1 MNEKILLIAAF
12 TRETCYV
19 KLALGTGYTWQKFR
33 SRSWKKL
40 WLAGKSIYLLM
51 CPSTSYAKGESMK
64 DLTDKIV
71 KLKKEKKA
79 IILAHNYQRPE
90 IQDIADY
97 VGDSIELS
105 RKAMLEKDAE
115 IIVFSA
121 VDFMAESAAMLNP
134 EKKVLLPSLGARC
147 PMAQMLT
154 VDEIKRWKALY
165 PNAPVVLYVN
175 TLASAK
181 AYCDICCTSANA
193 VEVINSL
200 DAETILF
207 GPDRN
212 LAEYVAEKTGKT
224 LIPIPEWGFC
234 PTHLLFQPE
243 DVTATKLQY
252 PDAAVMVHPE
262 CSSEMRKVADFVGST
277 SKMCRYA
284 RECRANTVI
293 VGTEEGLLHRLRK
306 ENPEKRFVMAY
317 EGAVCP
323 NMKLTTLDRL
333 YVALKEEKYV
343 VKVPENVARKARTAL
358 ERMFLVKS

>member
-1 MNEKILLIAAF
+1 MLTAH
-12 TRETCYV
+12 
-19 KLALGTGYTWQKFR
+19 
-33 SRSWKKL
+33 
-40 WLAGKSIYLLM
+40 
-51 CPSTSYAKGESMK
+51 AKGENMN
-64 DLTDKIV
+64 LTDKIN
-71 KLKKEKKA
+71 KLKKEKRA

-97 VGDSIELS
+97 IGDSIELS
-105 RKAMLEKDAE
+105 RKAMEEKDAD
-115 IIVFSA
+115 IIVFAA
-121 VDFMAESAAMLNP
+121 VDFMAESAAILNP
-134 EKKVLLPSLGARC
+134 KKKVLLPTLGARC

-154 VDEIKRWKALY
+154 VDEVKRWKTLH
-165 PNAPVVLYVN
+165 PKAPVVLYVN

-181 AYCDICCTSANA
+181 AYCDVCCTSANA
-193 VEVINSL
+193 VEVIKSL

-212 LAEYVAEKTGKT
+212 LAEYVAEETGKT

-243 DVTATKLQY
+243 DVTALKVQY

-262 CSSEMRKVADFVGST
+262 CSAEMRAVSDFVGST

-284 RECRANTVI
+284 RESNAKTFI

-306 ENPEKRFVMAY
+306 ENPEKQFFIAY

-333 YVALKEEKYV
+333 YAALKEEKYV
-343 VKVPENVARKARTAL
+343 VKIPEDIARKARTAL
-358 ERMFLVKS
+358 DRMFAIKN